1 MVLPA
6 GGFILIWAD
15 GTPSLGEM
23 HASFKLDKDGEE
35 IGLFTARYLVID
47 SLSFGL
53 QQEDV
58 STGRKSDGAA
68 QLVAFVSS
76 TPGRS
81 NNVTSAD
88 VVTEE
93 RGLTAWPNPA
103 TGSTVRLSRPGDYIM
118 YNSSGLPVLR
128 VRNTDTIS
136 IEGLPP
142 GFYFLIDSRGGHLKL
157 VIL

>member
-53 QQEDV
+53 QQEDT
-58 STGRKSDGAA
+58 STGRKSDGSA

-88 VVTEE
+88 VVTED

-118 YNSSGLPVLR
+118 FNSSGLPVLR